1 MAETTVAPRPEV
13 PEPSRPGDTTT
24 LGRVLGHPLAYL
36 ATAAILL
43 LLFGWTF
50 FTNPDQVA
58 PTKDP
63 AYYTWRTEV
72 LISEE
77 PARLIEIEGPE
88 NLFAA
93 GYRVTVPVIG
103 GFLRQVADVSTLK
116 TTVFLM
122 VGLPVLTA
130 LLLAGFAYRQRRDPL
145 IFHIVAFGSASLLLT
160 EPFVG
165 YLDNLL
171 TLFFLAAALHFL
183 GPARTSWP
191 GRVGFATFVLLA
203 GLTHPTTLV
212 IFGLVLGTISAA
224 RVVLRK
230 DLRSVVA
237 EDGPMLL
244 SALAGA
250 VVTYAIWTI
259 GIWGQSA
266 SLGEAALPPPYESDF
281 FVDRLVAWVESML
294 PVLNGPLLAIGAVG
308 LLAAGK
314 RAADDDLASV
324 SIVWLAPLVGLFGFL
339 IGKTYPYYRFFNATL
354 AWVLVAAVGMYF
366 VARFFIDRWGATR
379 PWLGALGIVIVAAV
393 VAANFAKGFDVKHW
407 NDAQRGWLSATE
419 KRDLDAL
426 RAFLDDQDEDRPV
439 VFVIDS
445 ADESPRVY
453 GDTKLYGNT
462 SRYGLPPG
470 QIDQGYIYLGSLEN
484 YVQDQPT
491 LRDLETYDLL
501 SRASL
506 EDAQEGI
513 AASGKDPIV
522 VVASIFNATGANAG
536 PPGETGDADVLFV
549 DDGSVSGSPG
559 PADQGDDA
567 GFTHALWVVVALLL
581 MLGPGLLAL
590 RWFVP
595 DASMADAVG
604 LAPAL
609 SVAFLALAGILVLAV
624 ARSPFSDGLGWTSL
638 VVAAVA
644 AGALLWRARPRPVA
658 GS

>member
-1 MAETTVAPRPEV
+1 MA
-13 PEPSRPGDTTT
+13 DTTPKQRVD
-24 LGRVLGHPLAYL
+24 RVLGHPLAYL

-50 FTNPDQVA
+50 FANPDQVA

-103 GFLRQVADVSTLK
+103 GLLRQVADVSALK

-145 IFHIVAFGSASLLLT
+145 IFHSVAFGSASLLLT
-160 EPFVG
+160 EPYVG

-191 GRVGFATFVLLA
+191 GRVGFAAFVLLA
-203 GLTHPTTLV
+203 GFTHPTTLV
-212 IFGLVLGTISAA
+212 IFGLVLGTMSAI

-250 VVTYAIWTI
+250 VLTYAIWTV
-259 GIWGQSA
+259 GIWGKSA

-294 PVLNGPLLAIGAVG
+294 PVLNGPLLAIGVAG
-308 LLAAGK
+308 LLAAGLK
-314 RAADDDLASV
+314 RAADDDLTSV

-354 AWVLVAAVGMYF
+354 AWVLLVGIGMYF
-366 VARFFIDRWGATR
+366 VARFFIDRWGASK
-379 PWLGALGIVIVAAV
+379 PWLGALGIVIVATV

-453 GDTKLYGNT
+453 GDTKLFGNT
-462 SRYGLPPG
+462 SRYGLPHG

-484 YVQDQPT
+484 YVQGGPT
-491 LRDLETYDLL
+491 LRDLATYDML

-506 EDAQEGI
+506 EDAQAGI
-513 AASGKDPIV
+513 AVTGKEPIV

-536 PPGETGDADVLFV
+536 PQGETGDADVLFV

-559 PADQGDDA
+559 PPDEGNDA
-567 GFTHALWVVVALLL
+567 GFVHVLWVVVALLL

-604 LAPAL
+604 LGPAL
-609 SVAFLALAGILVLAV
+609 SVAFLTLAGILVLAV
-624 ARSPFSDGLGWTSL
+624 ARSPFSDGLAWASL
-638 VVAAVA
+638 VVAAAV

-658 GS
+658 SS